1 MRKAMFDEDMKTVMG
16 EVGEPVTVNGKTLK
30 AVVGDIEEGIAQELA
45 GYLPETTASF
55 TFRRSDFKGVLPKA
69 QDKIIY
75 NGTVY
80 RILVPAIV
88 PGGGSVRYECGAAT
102 A

>member
-1 MRKAMFDEDMKTVMG
+1 MRKAMFDEDMRSVLG
-16 EVGEPVTVNGKTLK
+16 EVGEPVAVNGKNLK
-30 AVVGDIEEGIAQELA
+30 AVVGEIEEGIAQELA

-55 TFRRSDFKGVLPKA
+55 TFRRKDLGANLPKA

-80 RILVPAIV
+80 RILIPATI
-88 PGGGSVRYECGAAT
+88 PGGGSVRFECGAVT